1 MKKLSKIHIPTFT
14 INYIPDEVFTRMKDK
29 SYPENATIL
38 LDDLRYLQV
47 SYYNFNNESVLG
59 EIVCNK
65 SIAEDLIDIFKKL
78 YGVKYQICSIRL
90 VDDFDADD
98 DKSMTADNTSCFN
111 FRYIR
116 NTNRLSPHAYG
127 VGIDIN
133 PVENP
138 CIRDGV
144 VHPEIGSEYVNRSL
158 DFKHKIDE
166 DDLCY
171 KLFTEH
177 GFTWGGSWDN
187 PKDYHHF
194 EKRSSNKMNESMW
207 SDIHKRSNGEQI
219 RKEDEIGN
227 IKSLKPI
234 DMGLSVIWADR
245 DLVIDGNDYFEFNEI
260 KVLTFPNGWRLPTLE
275 EVAELDTIK
284 NLYAS
289 NDNEFYFDVAGQHL
303 GFPKVGFIRQI
314 YSSMGCRSF
323 PVDENRFYYGWT
335 STPYDNGS
343 THILTFDEER
353 IWHSPVNNKRTTDQV
368 IQPNQ
373 DKLCVRLVKD
383 K

>member
-1 MKKLSKIHIPTFT
+1 MKKLSKIYTPTFT
-14 INYIPDEVFTRMKDK
+14 IDYIPDEVFERMKGK
-29 SYPENATIL
+29 SYPEDATIL

-78 YGVKYQICSIRL
+78 YKAKYQIHSINL
-90 VDDFDADD
+90 VDDFDASD
-98 DKSMTADNTSCFN
+98 DKSMEADNTSCFN

-116 NTNRLSPHAYG
+116 GTDRLSPHADG

-144 VHPEIGSEYVNRSL
+144 VHPEIGSKYVNRSL
-158 DFKHKIDE
+158 DFDHKIDE

-194 EKRSSNKMNESMW
+194 EKRDNITESLW
-207 SDIHKRSNGEQI
+207 GNIRDRVNDDSV
-219 RKEDEIGN
+219 RKEDDIPNSNFREIEFVDCGC
-227 IKSLKPI
+227 
-234 DMGLSVIWADR
+234 SVLWADR
-245 DLVIDGNDYFEFNEI
+245 NLIINGDDTFEKDEINFPWGYRYPTENEFEELTGNWSGHMEKNKDG
-260 KVLTFPNGWRLPTLE
+260 K
-275 EVAELDTIK
+275 AHIK
-284 NLYAS
+284 NLVFECGNYFLL
-289 NDNEFYFDVAGQHL
+289 DN
-303 GFPKVGFIRQI
+303 
-314 YSSMGCRSF
+314 
-323 PVDENRFYYGWT
+323 NR
-335 STPYDNGS
+335 
-343 THILTFDEER
+343 R
-353 IWHSPVNNKRTTDQV
+353 IEINVSINPVNIISTSAGDSWVKGEKKYH
-368 IQPNQ
+368 I
-373 DKLCVRLVKD
+373 RLIKE